1 MSYNADDCPDSDT
14 VVGGGGGGGGEGG
27 GGGGGSGGGATTE
40 SNCATPTS
48 PGMTRQDAVV
58 VHGDGGSIDGG
69 DPATTA
75 GPPSMAGYEP
85 CDPLIILN
93 LFQSLS
99 ATTNSLELQMK
110 INLHVSY
117 GSGELWLRDGAG
129 GSVCFFTCLC
139 SVFCCCSNISPRHA

>member
-14 VVGGGGGGGGEGG
+14 VVEG
-27 GGGGGSGGGATTE
+27 GGGGGSGGGGTTE

-69 DPATTA
+69 DPAPTA

-117 GSGELWLRDGAG
+117 GSGGALVAG
-129 GSVCFFTCLC
+129 GS
-139 SVFCCCSNISPRHA
+139 RG